1 MSLYFVERNN
11 IYMFEIVHLRFNQ
24 LTREWVL
31 VSPQCD
37 ITPETA
43 AAHLRNLPELHYT
56 QR

>member
-1 MSLYFVERNN
+1 MYFVERNN